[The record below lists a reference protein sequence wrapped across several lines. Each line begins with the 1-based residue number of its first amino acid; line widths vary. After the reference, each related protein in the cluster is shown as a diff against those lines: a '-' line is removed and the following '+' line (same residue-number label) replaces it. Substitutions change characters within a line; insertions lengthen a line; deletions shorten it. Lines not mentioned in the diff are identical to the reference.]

1 MTSQL
6 LRNLPSVER
15 VVSSDA
21 LADVVFT
28 YGRDWVVD
36 LTRDAVANARRTIL
50 AGGDCGSLD
59 QIAETVR
66 RTIDDLVSPS
76 PRPVINA
83 TGVVIHT
90 NLGRAPLSKAA
101 MAAADAVARGY
112 SDLEIDLAT
121 GRRGSRQAHLQ
132 SLLRQIT
139 GAEAALVVNNNAS
152 ALLLGLSALAAGRE
166 VIVSRGEAV
175 EIGAASASPTCCG
188 RAGARWSTW
197 GRRTGPTHGTMRT
210 Q

>member
-1 MTSQL
+1 MTNQL

-76 PRPVINA
+76 PRPLINA
-83 TGVVIHT
+83 PGVVKARPDR
-90 NLGRAPLSKAA
+90 LWYAAP
-101 MAAADAVARGY
+101 
-112 SDLEIDLAT
+112 
-121 GRRGSRQAHLQ
+121 
-132 SLLRQIT
+132 
-139 GAEAALVVNNNAS
+139 
-152 ALLLGLSALAAGRE
+152 
-166 VIVSRGEAV
+166 
-175 EIGAASASPTCCG
+175 
-188 RAGARWSTW
+188 
-197 GRRTGPTHGTMRT
+197 
-210 Q
+210 